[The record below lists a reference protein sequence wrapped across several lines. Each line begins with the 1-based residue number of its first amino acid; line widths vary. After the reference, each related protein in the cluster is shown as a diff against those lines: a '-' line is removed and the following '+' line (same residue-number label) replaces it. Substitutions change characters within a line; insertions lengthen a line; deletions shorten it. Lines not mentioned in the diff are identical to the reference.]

1 MACVRGLGI
10 LAIMEGTLTG
20 IHRNAKMLLCEPL
33 LIFQTI
39 FTARSRP
46 APR

>member
-1 MACVRGLGI
+1 MAVCTGVEIPAI
-10 LAIMEGTLTG
+10 LEGTLTG